1 MFSRFDFSLDDEL
14 INEFGEKA
22 LADYLERF

>member
-1 MFSRFDFSLDDEL
+1 MLSRFDFSLDDEL
-14 INEFGEKA
+14 INEFDEKD

>member
-1 MFSRFDFSLDDEL
+1 MFSRFDFSLEDEL
-14 INEFGEKA
+14 INEFDEKA